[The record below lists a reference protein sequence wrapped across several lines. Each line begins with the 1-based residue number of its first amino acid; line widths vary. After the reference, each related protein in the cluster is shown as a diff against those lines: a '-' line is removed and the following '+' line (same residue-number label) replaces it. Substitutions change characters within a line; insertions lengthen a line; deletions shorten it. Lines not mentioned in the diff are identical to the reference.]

1 MTPTQLSKEG
11 LETVSLF
18 VKLLNQKES
27 SIEINKFYLQDL
39 RRILT
44 KENYKWRI
52 HNEYKTIVNP
62 VFKDWRRK
70 TVLFL

>member
-1 MTPTQLSKEG
+1 MQLSKGG
-11 LETVSLF
+11 LKTVKSLF
-18 VKLLNQKES
+18 VKLLNQIKS

-44 KENYKWRI
+44 NENYKWRI
-52 HNEYKTIVNP
+52 HNEYKTIVNS
-62 VFKDWRRK
+62 VFKERRK